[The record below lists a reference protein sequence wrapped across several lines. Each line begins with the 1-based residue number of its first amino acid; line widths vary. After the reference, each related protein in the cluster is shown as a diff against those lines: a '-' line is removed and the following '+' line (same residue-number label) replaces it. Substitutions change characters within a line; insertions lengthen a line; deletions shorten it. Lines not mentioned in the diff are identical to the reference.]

1 MAATRKSIRL
11 SSLMKSP
18 QLLFTT
24 IALSSSR
31 GGISVRFVESF
42 SITSYNINHHNHNQ
56 QQRRCVHLPAS
67 SSNSESSGLSVTG
80 PIYEMNGVTTVK
92 LFTKEGCTLCD
103 KVKDVSLC
111 VYWYIFLN
119 VISQM
124 LTFLLFVIRC
134 LNRYVKISPIHFML
148 WILRMMISKTGLINT
163 SEYHVC
169 IPLILFRIQYLCLYI
184 YFLHLL
190 EILHL
195 LFRVDIQQYTIAYLI
210 DMIFLFFTLMIY
222 TGQSIGYRQR
232 MPSPR

>member
-42 SITSYNINHHNHNQ
+42 SITSYINHHNHNQ

-80 PIYEMNGVTTVK
+80 PIYEMNGITTVK

-103 KVKDVSLC
+103 KVKDVSFARIC
-111 VYWYIFLN
+111 IGVFF
-119 VISQM
+119 SM
-124 LTFLLFVIRC
+124 LYLKC
-134 LNRYVKISPIHFML
+134 LHSY
-148 WILRMMISKTGLINT
+148 
-163 SEYHVC
+163 
-169 IPLILFRIQYLCLYI
+169 YLSLG
-184 YFLHLL
+184 
-190 EILHL
+190 
-195 LFRVDIQQYTIAYLI
+195 A
-210 DMIFLFFTLMIY
+210 
-222 TGQSIGYRQR
+222 
-232 MPSPR
+232 

>member
-11 SSLMKSP
+11 SSLIKSP

-31 GGISVRFVESF
+31 GRISVRFVESF
-42 SITSYNINHHNHNQ
+42 SITSYINHHNHNQ

-111 VYWYIFLN
+111 VYW
-119 VISQM
+119 S
-124 LTFLLFVIRC
+124 
-134 LNRYVKISPIHFML
+134 
-148 WILRMMISKTGLINT
+148 
-163 SEYHVC
+163 
-169 IPLILFRIQYLCLYI
+169 I
-184 YFLHLL
+184 YFSQCY
-190 EILHL
+190 ISNAY
-195 LFRVDIQQYTIAYLI
+195 IPTI
-210 DMIFLFFTLMIY
+210 
-222 TGQSIGYRQR
+222 RH
-232 MPSPR
+232 